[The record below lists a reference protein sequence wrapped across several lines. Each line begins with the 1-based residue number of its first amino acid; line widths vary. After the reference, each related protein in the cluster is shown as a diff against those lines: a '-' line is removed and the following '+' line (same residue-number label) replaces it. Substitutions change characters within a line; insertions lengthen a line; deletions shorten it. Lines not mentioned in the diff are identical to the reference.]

1 MLEQKD
7 RTPIGGIL
15 LIVALSAI
23 VAVGGY
29 LYAQKPQEHVTTDKN
44 VSESTSTGASDFLR
58 QKAQERREFIDS
70 EYSPDAYGGSN
81 WSGNN
86 SNTVAEQNTSGTST
100 LDTIRKRVEQAK
112 AEQNASSVYPV
123 PYYNGEVVRK
133 PNSNSVR
140 RCPLSIEV
148 KGDDAYYI
156 HLKALHFSMDTMG
169 FMVAPGSS
177 VELDVPT
184 GRYEIYYATGK
195 TWYGIVQK
203 FGAETAYYKCE
214 GTFQFTES
222 SGWALELYEQVN
234 GNLDTDKISAN
245 DFP

>member
-7 RTPIGGIL
+7 HAPIGGIL
-15 LIVALSAI
+15 LAVTLSVLA
-23 VAVGGY
+23 ATGGY
-29 LYAQKPQEHVTTDKN
+29 LYTQKPQEPITADKST
-44 VSESTSTGASDFLR
+44 VADAPAKDSTSSGASDFLR
-58 QKAQERREFIDS
+58 QKAQERREFIDAKWGS
-70 EYSPDAYGGSN
+70 DAYGGSN

-86 SNTVAEQNTSGTST
+86 SNTISDAQQQERLQST
-100 LDTIRKRVEQAK
+100 NSL
-112 AEQNASSVYPV
+112 SPV
-123 PYYNGEVVRK
+123 PYFNGEVVRK

-140 RCPLSIEV
+140 RCPLSVEV
-148 KGDDAYYI
+148 TGDDAYYI

-195 TWYGIVQK
+195 TWYGVGQK
-203 FGAETAYYKCE
+203 FGPDTAYYKCD
-214 GTFQFTES
+214 GTFQFTET
-222 SGWALELYEQVN
+222 SGWALELYKQVG
-234 GNLDTDKISAN
+234 GNLGTEKISAN